1 MSTIH
6 EFPKNYER
14 FIAKGEE
21 ALVEHNQIAALEN
34 FQQAYQ
40 LQQTPPVNQKIV
52 QLLLEMGE
60 ADEALAL
67 AEAFQETYFE
77 NLETAA
83 IYMQIYSQSR
93 RFIEGYIL
101 LKQLLQTK
109 KITLAQQKT
118 LEQQLMQVE
127 EAYQQLETQQIQA
140 IKRNLLVSDQLPVY
154 QQLANIK
161 TSLYL
166 PKPVFVEVAKDL
178 VMNQALSYFA
188 REWFIEELAL
198 LQFSEPLTFLWYD
211 NQPQTVLLEGKTGPL
226 NTPIYSEICTELRN
240 RLENDDP
247 IMLQHL
253 EEEIRLHLA
262 YLYPLAETVIS
273 DPTIWVLGY
282 LATYYPKYI
291 EKELT
296 EAKGHQIDAVQ
307 NVQQAIR
314 TAFTQIML

>member
-1 MSTIH
+1 
-6 EFPKNYER
+6 
-14 FIAKGEE
+14 
-21 ALVEHNQIAALEN
+21 
-34 FQQAYQ
+34 
-40 LQQTPPVNQKIV
+40 
-52 QLLLEMGE
+52 MGE

-67 AEAFQETYFE
+67 AEAFQESYFE

-109 KITLAQQKT
+109 NNASTTKT

-247 IMLQHL
+247 LCC
-253 EEEIRLHLA
+253 
-262 YLYPLAETVIS
+262 S
-273 DPTIWVLGY
+273 IWKKKFDCIL
-282 LATYYPKYI
+282 PI
-291 EKELT
+291 CI
-296 EAKGHQIDAVQ
+296 H
-307 NVQQAIR
+307 
-314 TAFTQIML
+314 

>member
-1 MSTIH
+1 M
-6 EFPKNYER
+6 
-14 FIAKGEE
+14 
-21 ALVEHNQIAALEN
+21 
-34 FQQAYQ
+34 
-40 LQQTPPVNQKIV
+40 
-52 QLLLEMGE
+52 
-60 ADEALAL
+60 
-67 AEAFQETYFE
+67 
-77 NLETAA
+77 
-83 IYMQIYSQSR
+83 
-93 RFIEGYIL
+93 
-101 LKQLLQTK
+101 
-109 KITLAQQKT
+109 
-118 LEQQLMQVE
+118 
-127 EAYQQLETQQIQA
+127 
-140 IKRNLLVSDQLPVY
+140 LVSDQLPVY

-226 NTPIYSEICTELRN
+226 NTPIYSKICTELRN